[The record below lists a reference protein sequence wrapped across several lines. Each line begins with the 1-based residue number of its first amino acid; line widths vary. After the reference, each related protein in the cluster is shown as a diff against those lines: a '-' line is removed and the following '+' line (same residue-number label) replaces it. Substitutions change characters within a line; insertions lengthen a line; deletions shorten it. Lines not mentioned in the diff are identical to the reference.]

1 MQASDVMTSPVF
13 VVSPTENIAHARNL
27 MLKHKI
33 SRLLVMEGDKIR
45 GIITKKDIG
54 LRLRQCEPIWR
65 RRPIDAIPVSLIM
78 TPDPVSVRPDTGIR
92 EIAAIM
98 VAHAISGVP
107 IVDNGAVAG
116 VVTKSDLMKS
126 TLIGH
131 LDAKVSDLMEDAT
144 MISRYHSLDHII
156 DLISERYDKLV
167 VVNNDGTLA
176 GVITETNLA
185 FFQYGKTDKNGLPE
199 KDVTMLRKEETA
211 GRKYYRHVTDVSAI
225 AEDLMTKPVMT
236 ITSDAPIWEAMQ
248 IMRDQHVNSVVV
260 VDGTEIKGIVKRD
273 DIIREVAK

>member
-13 VVSPTENIAHARNL
+13 IVAPTENVAHARNL

-33 SRLLVMEGDKIR
+33 SRLPVMEGDVLR

-65 RRPIDAIPVSLIM
+65 RRPIDAIPISLIM
-78 TPDPVSVRPDTGIR
+78 TPDPVSVSPDTGIR
-92 EIAAIM
+92 EIAALM
-98 VAHAISGVP
+98 VAQAISGVP
-107 IVDNGAVAG
+107 IVENGAVSG
-116 VVTKSDLMKS
+116 IVTKSDLMKS
-126 TLIGH
+126 SLIGH
-131 LDAKVSDLMEDAT
+131 LDAKVSDLMEDAI

-236 ITSDAPIWEAMQ
+236 ITSDAPIREVVQ

-260 VDGTEIKGIVKRD
+260 IEGNEIKGIVKRD

>member
-13 VVSPTENIAHARNL
+13 IVAPTENVAHARNL

-33 SRLLVMEGDKIR
+33 SRLPVMEGDVLR

-65 RRPIDAIPVSLIM
+65 RRPIDAIPISLIM
-78 TPDPVSVRPDTGIR
+78 TPDPVSVSPDTGIR
-92 EIAAIM
+92 EIAALM
-98 VAHAISGVP
+98 VAQAISGVP
-107 IVDNGAVAG
+107 IVENGAVSG
-116 VVTKSDLMKS
+116 IVTKSDLMKS
-126 TLIGH
+126 SLIGH
-131 LDAKVSDLMEDAT
+131 LDAKVSDLMEDAI

-236 ITSDAPIWEAMQ
+236 ITSDAIINEVVQ

-260 VDGTEIKGIVKRD
+260 VDGNEIKGIVKRD

>member
-13 VVSPTENIAHARNL
+13 IVAPTENVAHARNL

-33 SRLLVMEGDKIR
+33 SRLPVMEGDVLR

-65 RRPIDAIPVSLIM
+65 RRPIDAIPISLIM
-78 TPDPVSVRPDTGIR
+78 TPDPVSVSPDTGIR
-92 EIAAIM
+92 EIAALM
-98 VAHAISGVP
+98 VAQAISGVP
-107 IVDNGAVAG
+107 IVENGAVSG
-116 VVTKSDLMKS
+116 IVTKSDLMKS
-126 TLIGH
+126 SLIGH
-131 LDAKVSDLMEDAT
+131 LDAKVSDLMEDAI

-199 KDVTMLRKEETA
+199 KDVTMLRKEVTA

-236 ITSDAPIWEAMQ
+236 ITSDAPIREVVQ

-260 VDGTEIKGIVKRD
+260 IEGNEIKGIVKRD

>member
-13 VVSPTENIAHARNL
+13 VVAPTENIAHARNL

-33 SRLLVMEGDKIR
+33 SRLPVMEGDKLR

-78 TPDPVSVRPDTGIR
+78 TPDPVSVRLDTGIR

-98 VAHAISGVP
+98 VAQATSGVP
-107 IVDNGAVAG
+107 IVENGAVSG
-116 VVTKSDLMKS
+116 IVTKSDLMKS
-126 TLIGH
+126 SLIGR

-199 KDVTMLRKEETA
+199 KDVTMLRKGETA

-236 ITSDAPIWEAMQ
+236 ITSDAPLSEAVQ

-260 VDGTEIKGIVKRD
+260 VDGNEIKGIVKRD

>member
-13 VVSPTENIAHARNL
+13 IVAPTENVAHARNL

-33 SRLLVMEGDKIR
+33 SRLPVMEGDKLR

-78 TPDPVSVRPDTGIR
+78 TTDPISVSPDTGIR

-98 VAHAISGVP
+98 VDQAISGVP
-107 IVDNGAVAG
+107 IVENGAVSG
-116 VVTKSDLMKS
+116 IVTKSDLMKS
-126 TLIGH
+126 SLIGH
-131 LDAKVSDLMEDAT
+131 LDAKVSDLMEDAI

-236 ITSDAPIWEAMQ
+236 ITSDAPINEVVQ

-260 VDGTEIKGIVKRD
+260 VDGNEIKGIVKRD

>member
-1 MQASDVMTSPVF
+1 MQASDVMTSPVH
-13 VVSPTENIAHARNL
+13 VVAPTENIAHARHL

-33 SRLLVMEGDKIR
+33 SRLPVMEGEILR

-78 TPDPVSVRPDTGIR
+78 TPDPISVKSDTTIR

-107 IVDNGAVAG
+107 IVDEKAVSG
-116 VVTKSDLMKS
+116 IVTKSDLMKS
-126 TLIGH
+126 SLVGH
-131 LDAKVSDLMEDAT
+131 LDAKVSDLMEDAIT
-144 MISRYHSLDHII
+144 ISRYHSLDHII

-185 FFQYGKTDKNGLPE
+185 FFQYGKADRNGLPE

-211 GRKYYRHVTDVSAI
+211 GRKYYRYVADVSAI

-236 ITSDAPIWEAMQ
+236 ITSDASISDAVQ

-260 VDGTEIKGIVKRD
+260 VDGNEIKGIVKRD
-273 DIIREVAK
+273 DIIKEVAK